1 MTNAGGTEPV
11 TVPIATIIGVGVLR
25 WTMSD
30 SLSHGVL
37 THDIES
43 VSADEV
49 SADVLRSGLEHETN
63 LVRTHAVRVAAA
75 VADDDPA
82 TAVEHAPQLIANLE
96 HERTNVKLHSALALA
111 SLVGEAPEAVE
122 DAVGPIVDL
131 LDQDPPILQLAA
143 VQFVRE
149 SITTMPH
156 AYRPHLQQLVDRTI
170 EDPEVDFTD
179 GRAGEAPDPQRE
191 EFYQM
196 VSEDETKRQWATRV
210 VTANMVA
217 ELASIEP
224 EAVADHIPTL
234 VAVLDSESDAVG
246 VLTTVANIVASVAE
260 HDPTLVD
267 GAVDPLVEL
276 LAHQDTP
283 TVSTAVAALGF
294 LAPPAAIEPLRD
306 VAEDEQRDE
315 DLRELASETATF
327 IEAQA
332 DA

>member
-1 MTNAGGTEPV
+1 
-11 TVPIATIIGVGVLR
+11 
-25 WTMSD
+25 MSD

-111 SLVGEAPEAVE
+111 SLVDEAPEAVE

-149 SITTMPH
+149 SITTMPR
-156 AYRPHLQQLVDRTI
+156 AYRPHLQQLVDRTM
-170 EDPEVDFTD
+170 EDPAVDFTE
-179 GRAGEAPDPQRE
+179 GRAGETPSQERA
-191 EFYQM
+191 EFYQN

-210 VTANMVA
+210 VTANMIA

-224 EAVADHIPTL
+224 AAVADHIPTL
-234 VAVLDSESDAVG
+234 VGVLDSESDAVG

-276 LAHQDTP
+276 LAHHDTP

-306 VAEDEQRDE
+306 VAADEQRDE

-327 IEAQA
+327 IEEQA